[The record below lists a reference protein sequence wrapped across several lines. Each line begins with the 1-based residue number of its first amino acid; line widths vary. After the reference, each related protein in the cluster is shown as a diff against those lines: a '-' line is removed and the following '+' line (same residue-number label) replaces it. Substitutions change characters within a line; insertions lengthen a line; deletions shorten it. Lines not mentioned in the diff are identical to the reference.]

1 MAENLYEGMF
11 LVESGRFAS
20 NPERVTQTII
30 DILEKSEC
38 DIVAHRPWQDG
49 KLAYPVEGMRK
60 GLHFLTYFRMP
71 GEDMDGL
78 LRSCRLSD
86 LIIRN
91 LVLKHPPKLFDAM
104 VQAINP
110 DAVTTADT
118 PVGDA
123 AETATSDD
131 TETAT
136 SDDTETA
143 NDGADG
149 EQPDQEAAGEETAAA
164 ATD

>member
-20 NPERVTQTII
+20 NPERVTQAII

-38 DIVAHRPWQDG
+38 QIVAHRPWQDG
-49 KLAYPVEGMRK
+49 KLAYPIEGMRK

-71 GEDMDGL
+71 GENMDGL

-86 LIIRN
+86 VIVRN
-91 LVLKHPPKLFDAM
+91 LILKHPPKLFDAM
-104 VQAINP
+104 VKAIQP
-110 DAVTTADT
+110 
-118 PVGDA
+118 DA
-123 AETATSDD
+123 AEAAGDENQDSGGEAESTESTESD
-131 TETAT
+131 A
-136 SDDTETA
+136 S
-143 NDGADG
+143 
-149 EQPDQEAAGEETAAA
+149 AAGEEEATAT

>member
-1 MAENLYEGMF
+1 MF

-20 NPERVTQTII
+20 NPERVTQTIT
-30 DILEKSEC
+30 DILEKSGC

-71 GEDMDGL
+71 GENMEGL

-91 LVLKHPPKLFDAM
+91 LILKHPPKLFDAM

-110 DAVTTADT
+110 DAATAADA
-118 PVGDA
+118 PAGDDAKTA
-123 AETATSDD
+123 A
-131 TETAT
+131 

-143 NDGADG
+143 NGDADG

>member
-20 NPERVTQTII
+20 NPERVTQSIM
-30 DILEKSEC
+30 DILEKAEC
-38 DIVAHRPWQDG
+38 NVVAHRPWQDG

-60 GLHFLTYFRMP
+60 GLHYLTYFRMS
-71 GEDMDGL
+71 GENMEGL

-86 LIIRN
+86 VIVRN

-104 VQAINP
+104 VKALNP
-110 DAVTTADT
+110 
-118 PVGDA
+118 A
-123 AETATSDD
+123 AETASEPAADAGDKTASDK
-131 TETAT
+131 TASGDAT
-136 SDDTETA
+136 DE
-143 NDGADG
+143 ADG
-149 EQPDQEAAGEETAAA
+149 GDQSDQAAQGEETAAA

>member
-20 NPERVTQTII
+20 NPERVTQSIM
-30 DILEKSEC
+30 DILEKAEC
-38 DIVAHRPWQDG
+38 DVVAHRPWQDG

-60 GLHFLTYFRMP
+60 GLHYLTYFRMS
-71 GEDMDGL
+71 GENMEGL

-86 LIIRN
+86 VIVRN

-104 VQAINP
+104 VKALNPASETAIEP
-110 DAVTTADT
+110 VADAGDKTAGDKT
-118 PVGDA
+118 ASDKTASGDA
-123 AETATSDD
+123 TDE
-131 TETAT
+131 
-136 SDDTETA
+136 
-143 NDGADG
+143 ADG
-149 EQPDQEAAGEETAAA
+149 GDQSDQAAQGEETAAA